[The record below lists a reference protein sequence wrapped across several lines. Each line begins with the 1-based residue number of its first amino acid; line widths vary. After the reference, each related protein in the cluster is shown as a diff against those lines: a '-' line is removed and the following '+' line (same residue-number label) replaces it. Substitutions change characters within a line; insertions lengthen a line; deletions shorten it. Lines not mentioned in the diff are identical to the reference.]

1 MEIDQLTVMPI
12 SLTFRMKVLL
22 HESGDFVPLDIPI
35 IVFLDSVT
43 VMENHT
49 LPYDFKD
56 DSSNS
61 QIRSDRLMH

>member
-49 LPYDFKD
+49 LPYDLKD